1 MQGQGQVQ
9 RRSWGR
15 SGAQRSRA
23 SLQNKV
29 SPEGAPKPKQGAE
42 GTDQTCLWGGQG
54 GHWGISA
61 WSGGA

>member
-29 SPEGAPKPKQGAE
+29 SLEGAPEPKQGAE

-61 WSGGA
+61 